1 MLNCSENRAQFY
13 LLVFFQITS
22 GNIFISALIAFAAN
36 SRVKFTVDSFV
47 WGLGEYCGLN
57 GCFIV
62 TEKCLSVFASSKN
75 DLLHKYKMLDFIKT
89 FVAF

>member
-13 LLVFFQITS
+13 LLVFFQITWKY
-22 GNIFISALIAFAAN
+22 FHISTDCFCSN
-36 SRVKFTVDSFV
+36 SRVRFTVDSFV
-47 WGLGEYCGLN
+47 WGLGEHRSLN

-62 TEKCLSVFASSKN
+62 TEKCLSVFASSEN
-75 DLLHKYKMLDFIKT
+75 DLFDKFKMLDFIKT